1 MQLSPIIN
9 IRIEVHV
16 QCTCTLY
23 MFLFSIGNKVQWVM
37 CQSYEALP
45 VNLEKHYALIF
56 FHMTQCILFSYEKKK
71 TNMFFVFSLKTRTIA
86 CFFFQEIHM

>member
-1 MQLSPIIN
+1 MYN
-9 IRIEVHV
+9 VHV
-16 QCTCTLY
+16 HCICFCSRLE
-23 MFLFSIGNKVQWVM
+23 IKVQWVM